1 MRTIKKIP
9 LLLQARMGSSRLPG
23 KILLPVLDKQLLKL
37 TIERINQSKFV
48 EEVILLIPDSSTDD
62 ILERFAIDE
71 KIKFF
76 RGNEKNCLDRHYQ
89 AAKYFDIDTF
99 AKTTSDCCLIDSR
112 VIDEVIELYF
122 SNSSNCDYV
131 SNICP
136 PTFPDG
142 LDIEV
147 LNFTTLTKTWELA
160 KSDFDKEHTT
170 TFIRNNPNLFK
181 IINHEHSK
189 SNLFKKHRWC
199 LDFQDD
205 YLFIKTIFE
214 KLYQNNNNFSM
225 QNILELLDNNQE
237 INMINS
243 HLLKHNTVHSSI

>member
-9 LLLQARMGSSRLPG
+9 LLLQARMGSSRLPE

-48 EEVILLIPDSSTDD
+48 EEVILLIPDASTDD
-62 ILERFAIDE
+62 ILESFAIDE

-89 AAKYFDIDTF
+89 AAKYFDIDVF
-99 AKTTSDCCLIDSR
+99 AKPTSDCCLIDSR

-122 SNSSNCDYV
+122 SKIPDCEYA

-147 LNFTTLTKTWELA
+147 FNFSTLEKTWELA
-160 KSDFDKEHTT
+160 KSDFDKDHTT

-199 LDFQDD
+199 LDFEDD

-214 KLYQNNNNFSM
+214 KLYLDNNNFSM
-225 QNILELLDNNQE
+225 ENILELLDNNKE

>member
-9 LLLQARMGSSRLPG
+9 LLLQARMGSSRLPE

-48 EEVILLIPDSSTDD
+48 EEVILLIPDASTDD
-62 ILERFAIDE
+62 ILESFAIDE

-89 AAKYFDIDTF
+89 AAKYFDIDVF

-122 SNSSNCDYV
+122 SKSPNCDYV

-147 LNFTTLTKTWELA
+147 FNFSTLEKTWELA
-160 KSDFDKEHTT
+160 KLDFDKEHTT

-181 IINHEHSK
+181 IINYEHSK

-199 LDFQDD
+199 LDFEDD

-214 KLYQNNNNFSM
+214 KLYLNNNNFSM
-225 QNILELLDNNQE
+225 ENILELLDNNKE

>member
-23 KILLPVLDKQLLKL
+23 KILLPVLDRQLLKL

-48 EEVILLIPDSSTDD
+48 EEVILLIPDASTDD
-62 ILERFAIDE
+62 ILESFAIDE

-89 AAKYFDIDTF
+89 AAKYFDIDVF

-122 SNSSNCDYV
+122 SKSPNCDYV

-147 LNFTTLTKTWELA
+147 FNFSTLEKTWELA

-199 LDFQDD
+199 LDFEDD

-214 KLYQNNNNFSM
+214 KLYLNNNNFSM
-225 QNILELLDNNQE
+225 ENILELLDNNEE

>member
-1 MRTIKKIP
+1 LRTIKKIP
-9 LLLQARMGSSRLPG
+9 LLLQARMGSSRLPE

-48 EEVILLIPDSSTDD
+48 EEVILLIPDASTDD
-62 ILERFAIDE
+62 ILESFAIDE

-89 AAKYFDIDTF
+89 AAKYFDIDVF

-122 SNSSNCDYV
+122 SKSPDCDYV

-147 LNFTTLTKTWELA
+147 FNFSTLEKTWELA

-189 SNLFKKHRWC
+189 SNLFKKYRWC
-199 LDFQDD
+199 LDFEDD

-214 KLYQNNNNFSM
+214 KLYLNNNNFSM
-225 QNILELLDNNQE
+225 ENILELLDNNKE

>member
-1 MRTIKKIP
+1 
-9 LLLQARMGSSRLPG
+9 MGSSRLPG

-147 LNFTTLTKTWELA
+147 LNFSTLTKTWEVA

>member
-1 MRTIKKIP
+1 
-9 LLLQARMGSSRLPG
+9 MGSSRLPE

-48 EEVILLIPDSSTDD
+48 EEVILLIPDASTDD
-62 ILERFAIDE
+62 ILESFAIDE

-89 AAKYFDIDTF
+89 AAKYFDIDVF

-122 SNSSNCDYV
+122 SKSPDCDYV

-147 LNFTTLTKTWELA
+147 FNFSTLEKTWELA

-199 LDFQDD
+199 LDFEDD

-214 KLYQNNNNFSM
+214 KLYLNNNNFSM
-225 QNILELLDNNQE
+225 ENILELLDNNKE

>member
-9 LLLQARMGSSRLPG
+9 LLLQARMGSSRLPE

-48 EEVILLIPDSSTDD
+48 EEVILLIPDASTDD
-62 ILERFAIDE
+62 ILESFAIDE

-89 AAKYFDIDTF
+89 AAKYFDIDVF

-122 SNSSNCDYV
+122 SKSPDCDYV
-131 SNICP
+131 SNMCP

-147 LNFTTLTKTWELA
+147 FNFSTLEKTWELA

-199 LDFQDD
+199 LDFEDD

-214 KLYQNNNNFSM
+214 KLYLNNNNFSM
-225 QNILELLDNNQE
+225 ENILELLDNNKE

>member
-48 EEVILLIPDSSTDD
+48 EEVILLIPDASTDD
-62 ILERFAIDE
+62 ILQSFAIDE

-89 AAKYFDIDTF
+89 AAKYFDIDVF

-122 SNSSNCDYV
+122 SKSPDCDYV

-147 LNFTTLTKTWELA
+147 FNFSTLEKTWELA

-199 LDFQDD
+199 LDFEDD

-214 KLYQNNNNFSM
+214 KLYLNNNNFSM
-225 QNILELLDNNQE
+225 ENILELLDNNKE

>member
-9 LLLQARMGSSRLPG
+9 LLLQARMGSSRLPE

-48 EEVILLIPDSSTDD
+48 EEVILLIPDASTDD
-62 ILERFAIDE
+62 ILESFAIDE

-89 AAKYFDIDTF
+89 AAKYFDIDVF

-122 SNSSNCDYV
+122 SKSPDCDYV

-147 LNFTTLTKTWELA
+147 FNFSTLEKTWELA

-199 LDFQDD
+199 LDFEAD

-214 KLYQNNNNFSM
+214 KLYLNNNNFSM
-225 QNILELLDNNQE
+225 ENILELLDNNKE

>member
-1 MRTIKKIP
+1 M
-9 LLLQARMGSSRLPG
+9 
-23 KILLPVLDKQLLKL
+23 KL

-48 EEVILLIPDSSTDD
+48 EEVILLIPDASTDD
-62 ILERFAIDE
+62 ILESFAIDE

-89 AAKYFDIDTF
+89 TAKYFDIDVF

-122 SNSSNCDYV
+122 SKSPNCDYV

-147 LNFTTLTKTWELA
+147 FNFSTLEKTWKLA

-199 LDFQDD
+199 LDFEDD

-214 KLYQNNNNFSM
+214 KLYLNNNNFSM
-225 QNILELLDNNQE
+225 ENILELLDNNKE

>member
-9 LLLQARMGSSRLPG
+9 LLLQARMGSSRLPE

-48 EEVILLIPDSSTDD
+48 EEVILLIPDASTDD
-62 ILERFAIDE
+62 ILQSFAIDE

-89 AAKYFDIDTF
+89 AAKYFDIDVF

-122 SNSSNCDYV
+122 SKSPDCDYV

-142 LDIEV
+142 LDIEIFSYTALRSAILNSKLSSELEHV
-147 LNFTTLTKTWELA
+147 TPYISKNPQKFKLLNF
-160 KSDFDKEHTT
+160 
-170 TFIRNNPNLFK
+170 
-181 IINHEHSK
+181 
-189 SNLFKKHRWC
+189 
-199 LDFQDD
+199 
-205 YLFIKTIFE
+205 
-214 KLYQNNNNFSM
+214 QNNVFFP
-225 QNILELLDNNQE
+225 I
-237 INMINS
+237 
-243 HLLKHNTVHSSI
+243 

>member
-1 MRTIKKIP
+1 
-9 LLLQARMGSSRLPG
+9 MGSSRLPG

-147 LNFTTLTKTWELA
+147 LNFSTLTKTWELA

>member
-1 MRTIKKIP
+1 
-9 LLLQARMGSSRLPG
+9 MGSSRLPE

-48 EEVILLIPDSSTDD
+48 EEVILLIPDASTDD
-62 ILERFAIDE
+62 ILQSFAIDE

-89 AAKYFDIDTF
+89 AAKYFDIDVF

-122 SNSSNCDYV
+122 SKSPNCDYV

-147 LNFTTLTKTWELA
+147 FNFSTLEKTWELA

-199 LDFQDD
+199 LDFEDD

-214 KLYQNNNNFSM
+214 KLYLNNNNFSM
-225 QNILELLDNNQE
+225 ENILELLDNNKE